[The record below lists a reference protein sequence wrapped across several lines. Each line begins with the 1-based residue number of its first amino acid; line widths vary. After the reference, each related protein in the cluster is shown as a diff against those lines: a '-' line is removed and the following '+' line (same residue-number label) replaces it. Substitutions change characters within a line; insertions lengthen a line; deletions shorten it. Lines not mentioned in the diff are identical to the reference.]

1 VHLAG
6 VFDRAGLDVDHWQ
19 LPLAQLIAEPDFP
32 GCRTTPGVEVDRDE
46 PWGLVGR
53 LPGRAAGRSCWAAT
67 STWCRRRRS
76 RDLDRS

>member
-6 VFDRAGLDVDHWQ
+6 VFDRAGLDVDQWQ

-32 GCRTTPGVEVDRDE
+32 GVEGYRDE

-53 LPGRAAGRSCWAAT
+53 LPGRAAGRSC
-67 STWCRRRRS
+67 
-76 RDLDRS
+76 

>member
-32 GCRTTPGVEVDRDE
+32 GVEVDRDE

-53 LPGRAAGRSCWAAT
+53 LPGRAAGRSC
-67 STWCRRRRS
+67 
-76 RDLDRS
+76 